1 VNDNHFLENRP
12 EHQEICQLLP
22 WYVNGTLD
30 ELVRQKVDAHLV
42 LCPVCRDELSFE
54 RRVFAKIDGETAIEY
69 MPGPSLKRLHARLN
83 TLQNK
88 AVLPPEQSRNPTPW
102 HVLAAA
108 SVVAVVVTTGVLLID
123 RWVQYRAAA
132 MQPVYSTAT
141 NSSPRPRDEVIR
153 AVFAPSVT
161 LVELQAMLDEAQ
173 LRIVSGP
180 SEAGV
185 YSLASNSD
193 KPVRT
198 SLEQLRRHSTV
209 RFAEPTRSEPGSG
222 DSP

>member
-1 VNDNHFLENRP
+1 MTDSHFLENGP
-12 EHQEICQLLP
+12 EHREICELLP

-30 ELVRQKVDAHLV
+30 ELARHRVDAHLV
-42 LCPVCRDELSFE
+42 LCPVCRDELTVE
-54 RRVFAKIDGETAIEY
+54 RRVFAKIDGETAIDY
-69 MPGPSLKRLHARLN
+69 MPGPSLKRLNARLN
-83 TLQNK
+83 TLQNN
-88 AVLPPEQSRNPTPW
+88 AGLPLAQPRNPTPW

-108 SVVAVVVTTGVLLID
+108 SVAAVTVTIGVLLID
-123 RWVQYRAAA
+123 RWVQFRAPVQPAYRT
-132 MQPVYSTAT
+132 VT
-141 NSSPRPRDEVIR
+141 NSAPRPRDEVIR

-161 LVELQAMLDEAQ
+161 LVELQALLDEAQ

-193 KPVRT
+193 KPVRA

-209 RFAEPTRSEPGSG
+209 RFAEATRLERGSG